1 MTATS
6 ASSSASTTSGPKVS
20 LFAAKSGFV
29 IPKNKLSGSLVP
41 IFKGG
46 KKPGSND
53 AVNGESTNQVQRKTK
68 WGPDLTQDADVRRGR
83 ALAYQTRVDQIVQQ
97 LKSEISEPGGD
108 RDSHEPNELEDL
120 KSLSPLIHNKNS
132 ELLELEK
139 QEAIGEILKLNPTYK
154 VPPDYK
160 PLLKETT
167 VPIPVKEYPGY
178 NFIGLIFGHGSET
191 QRRLEKET
199 GAKILVHGTTAHTGE
214 KVEISSSDGTETQ
227 VVYEELSV
235 LVTAD
240 TFEKVDAAVV
250 LIELLLA
257 SVSGNLADNANVS
270 QNQEASTP
278 FMVSTLVNQGV
289 FPPVTPQQGQF
300 QYQNSWFPAATPQAH
315 VHQPSGLISPQTS
328 SAPILNNPVHVQS
341 SSFNSPT
348 MPSLFGPRPVQA
360 FSNPYLPRNF
370 PMPAPQPQFTGSL
383 PQPIG
388 SSSVAR
394 PLLLQPLSSGPTGP
408 PPDRP
413 LGPSGFSSGWP
424 GAPSSVPAS
433 LGLGN
438 MGQTTPPMVPPP
450 GPRHAVP
457 QLGFPS
463 PAAPPNAASMNRPT
477 TAPTFTSVPR
487 PQVGPSS
494 APTPIQ
500 SSLGTPLPNSSITP
514 VFGSAPISSP
524 MMPASQATLQTGVVG
539 AFPVTTSN
547 FAPIRS
553 PTITNAKVQHSG
565 TGDFTCRPHHQQN
578 PAPQIVPSFSSH
590 HATQNGP
597 LHRPMMQTITPQAP
611 PFHMDVPNSTTQPGR
626 HLFPRP
632 QVGNQ
637 LGQVPFVGNPTGHSH
652 HPRLPAFSNASPVGP
667 PVIQMGS
674 RNFSSTP
681 HLPNLTGPL
690 PPRPGNPMQLQ
701 QNYPA
706 PRAPRGQSIALNQQ
720 PFISSASARP
730 ASFQG
735 GQQVYDPFS
744 PTSVSAASQQQVGNL
759 GKGRKPE
766 NDPEYEDLMASVGVK

>member
-6 ASSSASTTSGPKVS
+6 ASSSASTTTGPKVS

-46 KKPGSND
+46 KKPGGNV

-97 LKSEISEPGGD
+97 LKSEIPEPGGD
-108 RDSHEPNELEDL
+108 QDAHEFNELEDL
-120 KSLSPLIHNKNS
+120 KSSSPPVHNKNT

-154 VPPDYK
+154 VPLDYK
-160 PLLKETT
+160 PLLKEIT

-191 QRRLEKET
+191 QKRLEKET
-199 GAKILVHGTTAHTGE
+199 GAKIQVHGTKAHTGE
-214 KVEISSSDGTETQ
+214 KVEISSSDGNETQ

-235 LVTAD
+235 LVTAS
-240 TFEKVDAAVV
+240 TFEKVDEAVV
-250 LIELLLA
+250 LIELLLS
-257 SVSGNLADNANVS
+257 SVSGNLAAGDNATVS

-278 FMVSTLVNQGV
+278 FMVSTHVNQGV
-289 FPPVTPQQGQF
+289 LPPVTPQQGQF
-300 QYQNSWFPAATPQAH
+300 QYQSSWFPAATPQALA
-315 VHQPSGLISPQTS
+315 HQPSGLIPPQTF

-341 SSFNSPT
+341 SSFNSST

-360 FSNPYLPRNF
+360 FSNPYQPRNF

-383 PQPIG
+383 SQPTG
-388 SSSVAR
+388 LSVAR

-413 LGPSGFSSGWP
+413 LRPSGISSGWP

-433 LGLGN
+433 LGFGN

-463 PAAPPNAASMNRPT
+463 PAAPPNAISMNRPT
-477 TAPTFTSVPR
+477 TAPTFTSI
-487 PQVGPSS
+487 PQPQAGPSS
-494 APTPIQ
+494 VPTPIQ
-500 SSLGTPLPNSSITP
+500 SSLGMPLPNSSITP
-514 VFGSAPISSP
+514 AFGSAPISSL
-524 MMPASQATLQTGVVG
+524 MMPASQATLQSGVVG

-565 TGDFTCRPHHQQN
+565 TGDFTFRPHHQQN
-578 PAPQIVPSFSSH
+578 PSPQIVPSFSSH
-590 HATQNGP
+590 HAAQNGP
-597 LHRPMMQTITPQAP
+597 LPRPRMQTQTPQAP
-611 PFHMDVPNSTTQPGR
+611 HFHMDAPNSTTQPGR
-626 HLFPRP
+626 HLFPP
-632 QVGNQ
+632 HVGNQ
-637 LGQVPFVGNPTGHSH
+637 RGQAPFVGNPTGHSL
-652 HPRLPAFSNASPVGP
+652 HPRLPPFSNASPGGP
-667 PVIQMGS
+667 PVMQMGS

-706 PRAPRGQSIALNQQ
+706 PIAPRGQSIALNQQ

-730 ASFQG
+730 PSFQG

-744 PTSVSAASQQQVGNL
+744 PTSVSVASQRQVGNL
-759 GKGRKPE
+759 EKRRKSE
-766 NDPEYEDLMASVGVK
+766 NDPEYEDLMDSVGVK